1 MSAVIPSIERDDEGS
16 YAREE
21 SLSPQQ
27 TPCPGP
33 SRKRCAAIASGPA
46 DSPKMRIMSCGPQRP
61 REATFEDVRKAYN
74 INMREYEHAIVDWKI
89 INSKGN
95 QIMNWIRQ
103 TVESSI
109 LQEAIL
115 AATEEN
121 NTSIQFS
128 IEKLITAT
136 WFTEQSVS
144 VNRPALGVYSY
155 KNSIT
160 TTSTT
165 VGCDYESYKNSGDD
179 IIDTPKNTVWI
190 DKYGCSDPPLMKT
203 SVKITKCT
211 TCKGAKSKWSNMG
224 KMAEMITVVIGIGAG
239 RGARD
244 PRREG
249 SPHHEAKGPLLD
261 TLSKLLPTLL
271 LKTKSSTNND
281 GDLAHV
287 PDSLPDDQPLRY
299 LTTES
304 TKIEML
310 NTLINSTMG
319 TAQGG
324 PSIQLIATS
333 DPKQFMFG
341 NFNSKSKL
349 DACSKASVGGLVRH
363 QKPLEHLAIIEGKKV
378 YLDECGYDRLGNLFL
393 STRDHR

>member
-1 MSAVIPSIERDDEGS
+1 
-16 YAREE
+16 
-21 SLSPQQ
+21 
-27 TPCPGP
+27 
-33 SRKRCAAIASGPA
+33 
-46 DSPKMRIMSCGPQRP
+46 
-61 REATFEDVRKAYN
+61 
-74 INMREYEHAIVDWKI
+74 MREYEHAIVDWKI

-144 VNRPALGVYSY
+144 VNRPALG
-155 KNSIT
+155 
-160 TTSTT
+160 
-165 VGCDYESYKNSGDD
+165 GCDYESYKNSGDD

-249 SPHHEAKGPLLD
+249 SPHHEA
-261 TLSKLLPTLL
+261 
-271 LKTKSSTNND
+271 SSTNND